1 MNGKSFAS
9 FFNIPQRRCLE
20 VEKEP
25 SPIQCGV
32 VLRAMHGYAESGDQ
46 YLVKAAP
53 GGVLAAAIDGLGHGE
68 KAAVAAKAAVATLEQ
83 YPQEPLVALVNR
95 CHKRLVGTRG
105 VVMSLAFIDFAEH
118 TLAWVGVGNVH
129 GVLLRADRAVQPS
142 REILLLRGGTVGYR
156 LPELRPEIRSI
167 AAGDTL
173 IFVSDG
179 VRSGFMHEINLAFTP
194 QQIADDIYER
204 HARGT
209 DDTLVLV
216 IRYTPE
222 QP

>member
-1 MNGKSFAS
+1 MNGKSFAT
-9 FFNIPQRRCLE
+9 FFNIPQRQCLE
-20 VEKEP
+20 IEKDS

-32 VLRAMHGYAESGDQ
+32 VLKAMNGYMESGDQ
-46 YLVKAAP
+46 YLVKAGP
-53 GGVLAAAIDGLGHGE
+53 SGVLVAAIDGLGHGE
-68 KAAVAAKAAVATLEQ
+68 RAAEAAKAAVAVLGQ
-83 YPQEPLVALVNR
+83 YPQESLVALVNR

-105 VVMSLAFIDFAEH
+105 VVMSLAFIDFAER
-118 TLAWVGVGNVH
+118 TLTWLGVGNVH
-129 GVLLRADRAVQPS
+129 GVLMRADYTAQPP

-156 LPELRPEIRSI
+156 LPVLRPEVRSI

-179 VRSGFMHEINLAFTP
+179 VRSGFVHEINLGFTS

-222 QP
+222 QR